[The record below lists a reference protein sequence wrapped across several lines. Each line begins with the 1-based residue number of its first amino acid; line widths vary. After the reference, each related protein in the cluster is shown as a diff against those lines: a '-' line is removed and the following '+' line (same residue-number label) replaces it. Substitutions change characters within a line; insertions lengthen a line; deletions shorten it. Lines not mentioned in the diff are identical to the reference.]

1 MVDADR
7 DELRRYREEEERGL
21 LLHLPVPL
29 GAAVWRVRENP
40 ACHYGVRQAE
50 IFLFGEVVTP
60 RRIVEETPF
69 TLRLLDEWSK
79 SVFATEE
86 EGRLHLNDES

>member
-7 DELRRYREEEERGL
+7 DELRRYREEEEHGL

-60 RRIVEETPF
+60 RRIVEERRSPCACLMNGARACLPPKRKGDHT
-69 TLRLLDEWSK
+69 
-79 SVFATEE
+79 
-86 EGRLHLNDES
+86 

>member
-7 DELRRYREEEERGL
+7 DELRRYREEEEHGL

-40 ACHYGVRQAE
+40 ACHYESGRQRFFCSE
-50 IFLFGEVVTP
+50 RSS
-60 RRIVEETPF
+60 RRAVS
-69 TLRLLDEWSK
+69 LRKRRSPCACWMNGARACLPPKRKGDH
-79 SVFATEE
+79 T
-86 EGRLHLNDES
+86 